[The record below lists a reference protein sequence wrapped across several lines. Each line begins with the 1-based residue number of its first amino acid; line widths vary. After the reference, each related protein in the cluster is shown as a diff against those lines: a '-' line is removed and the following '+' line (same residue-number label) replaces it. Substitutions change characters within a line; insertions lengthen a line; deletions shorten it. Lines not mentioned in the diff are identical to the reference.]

1 MKTLI
6 KKNIVQPTCQNHMP
20 QTHELRKLGQKIFVR
35 IYAAMEWIIG
45 GGSHIRPGITPQKI
59 ASLMKRSQIPM

>member
-1 MKTLI
+1 M
-6 KKNIVQPTCQNHMP
+6 QPPPMPACQHHMP
-20 QTHELRKLGQKIFVR
+20 QTPELRKLGQKIFVR

-59 ASLMKRSQIPM
+59 ASLMKGSQIPM